1 MIQKLK
7 LVIFVKLDLNL
18 LMILIAK
25 KLNQNA
31 KFHTVKNVLMAFAQF
46 VKVDIIFFR
55 ENKEVIVSKF
65 NLNVK
70 LLIA

>member
-46 VKVDIIFFR
+46 VKVDITLFQ
-55 ENKEVIVSKF
+55 EKKELTAKNNS
-65 NLNVK
+65 LNV
-70 LLIA
+70 